1 MVDVVASYMITETST
16 KPVAAT
22 GTGVRKNGEFPFF
35 ILTLPS
41 LTSSRKEL
49 APEEKGFPA
58 NGRID

>member
-1 MVDVVASYMITETST
+1 MITETST